1 MKSSRLQPPN
11 LKAAPNPKSQI
22 PVRSAGWA
30 VWSVLFLW
38 SLKLGSFS
46 LGVLQAADEPQPF
59 GIDRRIP
66 WTTSRVVG
74 SPDPPLPYTVE
85 RTFTNVPWKAP
96 IFLTPEPDSDRLLV
110 VQQGGEEGRPSKI
123 LRVRDVPNTDQVET
137 LLEVSN
143 RLVYSVTFHPAY
155 HTNGYLYVFSNGP
168 TPNSE
173 RTNRISRFTVA
184 RQTPPRCDPLSEQVI
199 IEWRS
204 AGHDGGGIA
213 FGPDA
218 MLYLSTG

>member
-30 VWSVLFLW
+30 VWSLLFLW

-85 RTFTNVPWKAP
+85 RTFTNISLRAP
-96 IFLTPEPDSDRLLV
+96 IFITPEPDTDSLFV
-110 VQQGGEEGRPSKI
+110 VQQGGEKDRPSKI
-123 LRVRDVPNTDQVET
+123 LRLRD
-137 LLEVSN
+137 
-143 RLVYSVTFHPAY
+143 
-155 HTNGYLYVFSNGP
+155 
-168 TPNSE
+168 
-173 RTNRISRFTVA
+173 
-184 RQTPPRCDPLSEQVI
+184 DPK
-199 IEWRS
+199 
-204 AGHDGGGIA
+204 
-213 FGPDA
+213 
-218 MLYLSTG
+218 